1 MLVLVTAE
9 TSDAQQA
16 AVLKDLNEA
25 AKSDTYKAAM
35 LAVWMVVPTVFLLV
49 DKSAAKSAAMTAEH

>member
-49 DKSAAKSAAMTAEH
+49 DKSAAKSAAMTA

>member
-9 TSDAQQA
+9 TSEQPA

-35 LAVWMVVPTVFLLV
+35 LAVWMVVPRVFLLV
-49 DKSAAKSAAMTAEH
+49 DASAAKSVAMTAGH

>member
-35 LAVWMVVPTVFLLV
+35 LAVWMVVPRVFLLV
-49 DKSAAKSAAMTAEH
+49 DASAAKSAAMTAEH